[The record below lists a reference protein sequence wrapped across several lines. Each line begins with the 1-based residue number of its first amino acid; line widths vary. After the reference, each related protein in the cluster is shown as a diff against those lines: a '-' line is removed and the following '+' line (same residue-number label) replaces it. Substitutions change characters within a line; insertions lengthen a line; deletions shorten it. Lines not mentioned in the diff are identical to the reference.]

1 MRAGGSPSGVAAAPA
16 IAIDGLVKRYGGRT
30 VLDGVSLSIAA
41 GELVALLG
49 PNGAG

>member
-1 MRAGGSPSGVAAAPA
+1 VTASGAPGRAEPA
-16 IAIDGLVKRYGGRT
+16 IEVRGLVKRYGARA
-30 VLDGVSLSIAA
+30 VLDGIDVEVRR